1 MGVRAEQL
9 ACSALRDWLLLQLPA
24 KVAAVNALRAPVLQ
38 SPYAGPY
45 TVTSGMK
52 LHVAL
57 NASDGPFTDVALTAG
72 TRTAAQVASDVN
84 GTAGLSGVASADS
97 DGRLLLAGAA
107 PTAAIEGVS
116 AGPDSTGANAL
127 FGWDAGGEKV
137 VANPVA
143 APTYKGVADGLPVVP
158 DMGPGFW
165 VILGRRS
172 SVPVQPDV
180 RRDEYLVTVDVLVM
194 HRETNVFVHRSREH
208 IHSVVR
214 CIREVLLTDRG
225 RHLGREAVGDIVKVG
240 EKSCVVDGVPFSFQG
255 SPGGPPPPNGLFDRA
270 FLQLVVRVFE
280 RPDAT

>member
-1 MGVRAEQL
+1 MAVKAEQL
-9 ACSALRDWLLLQLPA
+9 ACSALRSWLLMQLPA
-24 KVAAVNALRAPVLQ
+24 KVAAVNALRAPVLT

-45 TVTSGMK
+45 AVTSGMT
-52 LHVAL
+52 LRPSTLGV
-57 NASDGPFTDVALTAG
+57 DGTFTDVALTTG
-72 TRTAAQVASDVN
+72 SRTATQVAADITS
-84 GTAGLSGVASADS
+84 ASISGLTASADS
-97 DGRLLLAGAA
+97 DGRLLLTGSA
-107 PTAAIEGVS
+107 PSSS
-116 AGPDSTGANAL
+116 AQVVALGGESIGANAL

-137 VANPVA
+137 VANPVT

-172 SVPVQPDV
+172 SVPVQPDM
-180 RRDEYLVTVDVLVM
+180 RRDEYLVTVDMLVM

-214 CIREVLLTDRG
+214 CVREVLLTDRG
-225 RHLGREAVGDIVKVG
+225 RHLGREATGDIVKVS

-270 FLQLVVRVFE
+270 FLQLGIRVFE
-280 RPDAT
+280 RPDTT